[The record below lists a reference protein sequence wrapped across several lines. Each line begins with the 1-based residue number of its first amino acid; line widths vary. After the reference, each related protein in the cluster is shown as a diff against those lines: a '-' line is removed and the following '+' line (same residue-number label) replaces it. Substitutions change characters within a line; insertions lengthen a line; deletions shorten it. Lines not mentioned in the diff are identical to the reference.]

1 MKNRIKLVYFF
12 VKLFLFIFL
21 ISSTLISCAQDYSSK
36 SKTDIEKLPETSIA
50 YFASGCFWCV
60 EAIFESVRGVEEV
73 ISGYAGGLIENPTYS
88 QVSSGQTKHAEAVKI
103 YYNPKIISYSTL
115 VDVFFNSHN
124 PFILNRQGPDIGA
137 QYRSIVFYNNE
148 NEKRIIQLKIN
159 QIFKSK
165 KSITTEL
172 IPFKVFYAAE
182 NYHQDFV
189 KNNPNNSY
197 VKSIS
202 LPRLNQFKKKM
213 PEVLRV
219 K

>member
-12 VKLFLFIFL
+12 IKLFLFIFL

-36 SKTDIEKLPETSIA
+36 SKRDVEKLPEASIA

-73 ISGYAGGLIENPTYS
+73 ISGYAGGIIKNPTYS

-103 YYNPKIISYSTL
+103 YYNPKIVSYSTL
-115 VDVFFNSHN
+115 VEAFFNSHN
-124 PFILNRQGPDIGA
+124 PFTLNRQGPDIGT
-137 QYRSIVFYNNE
+137 QYRSIAFYNNH
-148 NEKRIIQLKIN
+148 NEKRIIQLKID

-165 KSITTEL
+165 KDSVTTEL
-172 IPFKVFYAAE
+172 VPFKVFYAAE
-182 NYHQDFV
+182 NYHQDF
-189 KNNPNNSY
+189 KKKHPNNSY
-197 VKSIS
+197 VIAVS
-202 LPRLNQFKKKM
+202 LPRLNAFKKKM
-213 PEVLRV
+213 PNVL